1 VANNGLC
8 IFQLLP
14 TFQKDWKQLHVAKR
28 QAQTSAA
35 EKAAL
40 MTGMLEGL
48 KQKWRKRKADR
59 RVENMFKSPQGFDRR
74 RASDRRLEGMPTH
87 KP

>member
-1 VANNGLC
+1 
-8 IFQLLP
+8 
-14 TFQKDWKQLHVAKR
+14 
-28 QAQTSAA
+28 
-35 EKAAL
+35 
-40 MTGMLEGL
+40 MTGMLEGM